1 MEIYVP
7 SKSLGDAEATDLGN
21 TFYCFRKT
29 FFMPMDWIVVKPV
42 FFLLPLFILSYIT
55 SRFLKNCVFYL
66 PLK

>member
-7 SKSLGDAEATDLGN
+7 SKSLGDAEVTDLGN

-55 SRFLKNCVFYL
+55 S
-66 PLK
+66 